1 MAAPKKTATIKTQP
15 TAITVPDDV
24 IDEVVAPSETIMEA
38 QAEAEIDDVELSR
51 FHEVL
56 EQVRFFVSHLV
67 PNERLV
73 THALLNELQSEYEA
87 K

>member
-1 MAAPKKTATIKTQP
+1 MAASKKTATVSTQP
-15 TAITVPDDV
+15 IAITVPDDV
-24 IDEVVAPSETIMEA
+24 IGEVVTPSETVMEA
-38 QAEAEIDDVELSR
+38 QAETEIDDVELSR